1 MKTWRVVKII
11 DNQRLVINAGSS
23 DGIKKGQEMV
33 VFLPGEEVIDPETK
47 QSLGTLDTIKC
58 YLNVTDVYEKM
69 SICVN
74 AISNMS
80 DVFGIAGAFALGGL
94 SGPKALPVDAED
106 ISGGLQ
112 PKTRIVIGD
121 LVRLGEI

>member
-1 MKTWRVVKII
+1 M
-11 DNQRLVINAGSS
+11 
-23 DGIKKGQEMV
+23 
-33 VFLPGEEVIDPETK
+33 
-47 QSLGTLDTIKC
+47 
-58 YLNVTDVYEKM
+58 TDVYEKM